1 MRPAARNTALA
12 TCLAIVA
19 LAPTAAA
26 RPAFDP
32 PSVSVNPSTGYT
44 LQDKSV
50 SQTTVVRSNPDQ
62 QVARHGV
69 PIPPILGKTQPA
81 QQAAIDRLK
90 AQHYTDKLP
99 VHAAYSAAALNGY
112 GNGHPVNVQAI
123 APSAGPRHVTPTIVA
138 TRGGAVHVAP
148 TTLATP
154 VGARRVSPT
163 ASATPNNGFD
173 WGDAGIG
180 AGGAVALMTL
190 LVGGALGMSSVRH
203 RATRST
209 A

>member
-1 MRPAARNTALA
+1 MRLAARSTVVA

-50 SQTTVVRSNPDQ
+50 SQATVVRSNPDQ
-62 QVARHGV
+62 QVARQGV
-69 PIPPILGKTQPA
+69 PIPPILGNTQA
-81 QQAAIDRLK
+81 AEQAAIDRLK

-99 VHAAYSAAALNGY
+99 VNHAYSGAIYRGY
-112 GNGHPVNVQAI
+112 SPRGTAI
-123 APSAGPRHVTPTIVA
+123 VENQSPS
-138 TRGGAVHVAP
+138 TRP
-148 TTLATP
+148 DT
-154 VGARRVSPT
+154 
-163 ASATPNNGFD
+163 GFD
-173 WGDAGIG
+173 WGDAAIG
-180 AGGAVALMTL
+180 AAAGLALSL
-190 LVGGALGMSSVRH
+190 LVGGGAMALLRRRSPEAD
-203 RATRST
+203 RADVAT

>member
-1 MRPAARNTALA
+1 MRLAARSTVAA
-12 TCLAIVA
+12 ICLAVVA

-50 SQTTVVRSNPDQ
+50 SQTTVLRSNPDQ

-69 PIPPILGKTQPA
+69 PIPSILGKTRA
-81 QQAAIDRLK
+81 AEQAAIDRLK

-112 GNGHPVNVQAI
+112 RSGHPVSPKS
-123 APSAGPRHVTPTIVA
+123 PSANPDN
-138 TRGGAVHVAP
+138 
-148 TTLATP
+148 
-154 VGARRVSPT
+154 S
-163 ASATPNNGFD
+163 FD
-173 WGDAGIG
+173 WGDAAIG
-180 AGGAVALMTL
+180 AAAGLTLTL
-190 LVGGALGMSSVRH
+190 LVGGGAMALSRRRSPQSDGANA
-203 RATRST
+203 ATT
-209 A
+209 

>member
-1 MRPAARNTALA
+1 MRLAARSTVAA
-12 TCLAIVA
+12 ICLAIVA

-69 PIPPILGKTQPA
+69 PIPPILGKTQA
-81 QQAAIDRLK
+81 AEQAAIDRLK

-99 VHAAYSAAALNGY
+99 VDAAYSAAALNGY
-112 GNGHPVNVQAI
+112 GSPHPVSVQA
-123 APSAGPRHVTPTIVA
+123 PKS
-138 TRGGAVHVAP
+138 
-148 TTLATP
+148 
-154 VGARRVSPT
+154 
-163 ASATPNNGFD
+163 
-173 WGDAGIG
+173 
-180 AGGAVALMTL
+180 
-190 LVGGALGMSSVRH
+190 LVG
-203 RATRST
+203 
-209 A
+209 